1 MKPWVK
7 DLISYVIIFLAV
19 VIIRTFVAT
28 PVRVTGVSM
37 YPTLSGTEI
46 MILNKLGK
54 IERMKVVVIDR
65 GSDDKIIKR
74 VIGLPNEEV
83 AIINNIIYI
92 NDKPLTD
99 KYGQGDMEDMQ
110 KIKLAYDE
118 YFVLGDNRDESLD
131 SRIIGPI
138 KVGKIM
144 GTTKLVIY
152 PARKIGNIK

>member
-28 PVRVTGVSM
+28 PMRVTGVSM

>member
-99 KYGQGDMEDMQ
+99 KYGQGNTEDMQ
-110 KIKLAYDE
+110 KIKLAYD
-118 YFVLGDNRDESLD
+118 
-131 SRIIGPI
+131 
-138 KVGKIM
+138 
-144 GTTKLVIY
+144 
-152 PARKIGNIK
+152 